1 MNAYVLFSNKSFT
14 RQWSISLRHFILFP
28 HKNHLYSKFFYSSSE
43 STLITLY
50 FLLLTPPKQKI
61 QIQKRIS
68 FIQSSLFALPKIPN
82 KNSQFSVRRFFLTTP
97 IVELYKK
104 QIWHL
109 FWHLFCLLTFFIEN
123 NTNQFIP
130 RRVFELWLYA
140 ISATILILFL

>member
-1 MNAYVLFSNKSFT
+1 MNTYVLFSDKSFT
-14 RQWSISLRHFILFP
+14 WQWSISLWQFILFP
-28 HKNHLYSKFFYSSSE
+28 HKNQLYSRFFYFSSE
-43 STLITLY
+43 SALITSY
-50 FLLLTPPKQKI
+50 FLLLTRPKQKI

-68 FIQSSLFALPKIPN
+68 FIQSSLFSLPKIPN

-97 IVELYKK
+97 IVELYKR

-123 NTNQFIP
+123 KKNQFIP

-140 ISATILILFL
+140 ISAIILILFL

>member
-123 NTNQFIP
+123 NKKQFIP